1 MRRFRFF
8 FVLLLIALL
17 SHCSEEGKQPKMTP
31 LSQDEEYL
39 VHAYTRV
46 LEARSL
52 ASINALRA
60 ESLFARLDSTID
72 TLRIANTIRELDRDP
87 DRWIIVF
94 ENIETILKQS
104 SQGHKLE
111 ETR

>member
-1 MRRFRFF
+1 MI
-8 FVLLLIALL
+8 VLL
-17 SHCSEEGKQPKMTP
+17 SHCSDGGRQPKITS
-31 LSQDEEYL
+31 LSADEKYL
-39 VHAYTRV
+39 VDAYTTV
-46 LEARSL
+46 LEVRG
-52 ASINALRA
+52 ASAVNALLA

-87 DRWIIVF
+87 DRWIVVF

-104 SQGHKLE
+104 SQGQELE